1 MPRAATNVLTAGT
14 GAFLGHE
21 LTDGKMSAN
30 HALVD
35 HHIIH
40 VPTRAGDVVS
50 IGEEGELDE
59 DPLTLSG
66 GGDDGA

>member
-50 IGEEGELDE
+50 IGEEGELD
-59 DPLTLSG
+59 
-66 GGDDGA
+66 